1 MWRKIFAGSTTN
13 ADARSLSGSWPNLVM
28 SVAKQCQVICGVNK
42 CWKIWYQLFRRAWL
56 LTTMTLSAVT
66 AVLISHQ
73 SAGMS
78 IWHSPMIGYR
88 LYNIWCQLKNWQ
100 VPTGYRSLSCTEP
113 DVQKKLTTI
122 SSQRA
127 FCLCIHIVCFFAWF
141 FNVSVIMLHRR
152 QRKWAVPFRYACFA
166 NKVFFLS
173 LSLCQAGYLVYI
185 QVQ

>member
-13 ADARSLSGSWPNLVM
+13 ADARSLSGSWLNLVV

-88 LYNIWCQLKNWQ
+88 LYNIWCKLKNWQ

-141 FNVSVIMLHRR
+141 FNVSVIMYCYIGASVNGRFPSGMPAL
-152 QRKWAVPFRYACFA
+152 QIKFFV
-166 NKVFFLS
+166 FLS
-173 LSLCQAGYLVYI
+173 LCLSAKQAI
-185 QVQ
+185 